1 MGNKFYEMNATNYYV
16 STSRLA
22 LQGKAE
28 APSTW
33 QDLYHLLPILRNS
46 LSCTVCESLLTEPF
60 TPEETSCEH
69 HVCRGCKGR
78 TKKLKPTCSW
88 CRDYSKYFE
97 NVQLRI
103 LLENYKKLCK
113 FIKISK
119 MYDHFG
125 SNKELGWR
133 MKEIIRESE
142 GQVINSAEVKEE
154 EAENEEVKIKEEN
167 YDVKCEDESMDKIL
181 EEVGDDCEVTPLQ
194 LDHGNE
200 PTDEIISSPQAK
212 MRQNT
217 AFVPDSA
224 RIIPTFSLNAKI
236 ETMANTPKTI
246 SLVDHTVAAS
256 TNRAISTS
264 PIQRM
269 STSPI
274 QKKSTSPTQRIS
286 TSPTQRIPALPIQGF
301 STKTPSAVH
310 RTPPKVL
317 PWKPEKKIPSI
328 LATVSP
334 KPNGH
339 RPMGK
344 IKREAFILDPFKTKN
359 DIVGKAWQDSGKKS
373 ISNISKSENSCPSA
387 SASSGSS
394 PDSGQCS
401 YKEYK
406 IKPFIPVKQL
416 KRKSGCRCGN
426 ATQCPGKLT
435 CCGQRCPCYVDSLA
449 CMDPCKC
456 KGCRNPHRPG
466 GVKVRPH
473 IPNVDHMQVVY
484 PATKTSN
491 EETKLKEQGSM
502 STLGNGE
509 SHAVSIPNILANI
522 PVLNIDTTPNGKS
535 STWTKSNYKAVFSNL
550 SSVSPSSSSGS
561 PSMSLSGFANGSP
574 GSSLRVQPV
583 SVISVLSAGSIMPG
597 VSPLETSSLADS
609 PGGSIR
615 TSSDGLQLL
624 DEANMMD
631 ESEEE
636 SSDIDIDVG
645 I

>member
-1 MGNKFYEMNATNYYV
+1 MNATNYYI

-22 LQGKAE
+22 LQGEAE

-33 QDLYHLLPILRNS
+33 QDLYQLLPILRNS
-46 LSCTVCESLLTEPF
+46 LSCTVCERLLFEPF

-69 HVCRGCKGR
+69 HVCKGCKGR
-78 TKKLKPTCSW
+78 AKKLKPTCSW

-119 MYDHFG
+119 MYVHFG
-125 SNKELGWR
+125 KNKELGWR
-133 MKEIIRESE
+133 MKEIISESE
-142 GQVINSAEVKEE
+142 GEVIHSIE
-154 EAENEEVKIKEEN
+154 IKDE
-167 YDVKCEDESMDKIL
+167 EDEDEHEVQIKVEASDFKSEDDCVEKIL
-181 EEVGDDCEVTPLQ
+181 EEVGEECEVTPLE

-200 PTDEIISSPQAK
+200 PPDEIISSPQAK
-212 MRQNT
+212 LRQNT
-217 AFVPDSA
+217 IFVSDTA

-236 ETMANTPKTI
+236 DTMANIPKTI
-246 SLVDHTVAAS
+246 PLMDHTLAA
-256 TNRAISTS
+256 
-264 PIQRM
+264 
-269 STSPI
+269 
-274 QKKSTSPTQRIS
+274 SPTQGIS
-286 TSPTQRIPALPIQGF
+286 AKTVSPVQ
-301 STKTPSAVH
+301 
-310 RTPPKVL
+310 RTPPKCL
-317 PWKPEKKIPSI
+317 PWKQEKKIPSI

-359 DIVGKAWQDSGKKS
+359 DIVGKAWQDSVKKS
-373 ISNISKSENSCPSA
+373 TSNISKSENSCPSA
-387 SASSGSS
+387 GGSSGSS
-394 PDSGQCS
+394 PDASLCS
-401 YKEYK
+401 FKQYK
-406 IKPFIPVKQL
+406 IKPFIKQL

-449 CMDPCKC
+449 CMDCKC
-456 KGCRNPHRPG
+456 KGCRNPHLPG
-466 GVKVRPH
+466 GGKIRPR
-473 IPNVDHMQVVY
+473 IPHSGNIQVVY
-484 PATKTSN
+484 PATKTTN
-491 EETKLKEQGSM
+491 EETKQKGQFQGVM
-502 STLGNGE
+502 PTLGNGE

-550 SSVSPSSSSGS
+550 SSVPISPSSSVGS
-561 PSMSLSGFANGSP
+561 PAGLSTVSSMSLSGLANGP
-574 GSSLRVQPV
+574 AGSLVRVQPV
-583 SVISVLSAGSIMPG
+583 SVISVLSGGNIMPG
-597 VSPLETSSLADS
+597 VSPLDTSSLSES
-609 PGGSIR
+609 PQGRIR
-615 TSSDGLQLL
+615 TSSDGLQLI
-624 DEANMMD
+624 DQADMMD